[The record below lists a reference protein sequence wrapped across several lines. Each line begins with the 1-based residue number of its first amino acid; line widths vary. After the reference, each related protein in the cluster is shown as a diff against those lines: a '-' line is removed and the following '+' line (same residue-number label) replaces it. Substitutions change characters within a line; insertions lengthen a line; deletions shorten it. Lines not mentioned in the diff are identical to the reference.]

1 MNLNL
6 RVFRLCLVEVSKTDA
21 PASQAGHTYWLC
33 EESAD
38 YSAADFDAVD
48 WTRSMLRRYR
58 QKMVGHPEML
68 PCSAD

>member
-48 WTRSMLRRYR
+48 
-58 QKMVGHPEML
+58 
-68 PCSAD
+68 